1 MTWPK
6 KVEDSILLTEPPQV
20 FRALAWASRWTDS
33 QHHMNEGNLCKRRSM
48 EVDKC
53 LVWKEKKW
61 TNPEVQLYLW
71 GRKMG

>member
-33 QHHMNEGNLCKRRSM
+33 QHHMNEGNFIQ
-48 EVDKC
+48 D
-53 LVWKEKKW
+53 
-61 TNPEVQLYLW
+61 P
-71 GRKMG
+71 RK